1 LEAARNR
8 GLISGF
14 PVTDFQAT
22 LLDGAYHEVD
32 SSAATFQIA
41 AHDCFGSLSRAHVA
55 LLEPIMQLEAEVPA
69 DAVDSAISDLK
80 TRRAMTLRTR
90 DRGSNKLLTALVPL
104 SNLFGYENQV
114 RGLTKGTGSSRM
126 KFDHYAKVPPSWLDP
141 DDTHPG
147 AAIGLRSA

>member
-1 LEAARNR
+1 
-8 GLISGF
+8 
-14 PVTDFQAT
+14 
-22 LLDGAYHEVD
+22 
-32 SSAATFQIA
+32 
-41 AHDCFGSLSRAHVA
+41 
-55 LLEPIMQLEAEVPA
+55 MQVEAEVPA
-69 DAVDSAISDLK
+69 GALDSVISDLE

-90 DRGSNKLLTALVPL
+90 DRDSNKIVTALVPL

-114 RGLTKGTGSSRM
+114 RGLSKGAGTSRM